1 MMGALEPR
9 IVLLHGVGLDRSMW
23 ETFQGICDRPTL
35 ALDLPGHGA
44 QPPLRESQT
53 LASLA
58 RDVISR
64 LPEGP
69 VHLVGFSLGAL
80 IAQYAARFAP
90 AKVLTLT
97 SVNSVCQ
104 RTAEESEAVARRLDT
119 AGTEFAAGV
128 DLAIERW
135 FPHATTTVPVESI
148 AAVRQVLAGND
159 IQSYLHSYR
168 VFAHGDREIG
178 PELGA
183 ITAPALAITGEN
195 DPGSTPQMSHR
206 LGRAMPD
213 CRVVVVPHAR
223 HMLPIENA
231 PALAD
236 ALTTLIDNPKGMN
249 RD

>member
-1 MMGALEPR
+1 MGALEPR

-23 ETFQGICDRPTL
+23 ETFQAVCDRPTL

-44 QPPLRESQT
+44 QPPLREPQT
-53 LASLA
+53 LATLA
-58 RDVISR
+58 QDVMSR

-80 IAQYAARFAP
+80 IAQYVARFAP
-90 AKVLTLT
+90 AKILTLT
-97 SVNSVCQ
+97 SVNSVCR

-119 AGTEFAAGV
+119 AGTEFAEGV

-135 FPHATTTVPVESI
+135 FPKASTTVPVERI

-159 IQSYLHSYR
+159 IQSYLHAYR
-168 VFAHGDREIG
+168 VFAHGDQEIG
-178 PELGA
+178 PELGD
-183 ITAPALAITGEN
+183 ITAPALAITGSD
-195 DPGSTPQMSHR
+195 DPGSTPEMSHR

-231 PALAD
+231 PALAE
-236 ALTTLIDNPKGMN
+236 ALSTLIDNPKRMN

>member
-1 MMGALEPR
+1 MGALEPR

-23 ETFQGICDRPTL
+23 ETFRAVCDRPTL

-44 QPPLRESQT
+44 QPPLREPQT
-53 LASLA
+53 LESLA
-58 RDVISR
+58 QHVMSR

-80 IAQYAARFAP
+80 IAQYIARFAP
-90 AKVLTLT
+90 ARVLTLT
-97 SVNSVCQ
+97 SVNSVCR
-104 RTAEESEAVARRLDT
+104 RTAEESAAVARRLET

-135 FPHATTTVPVESI
+135 FPKTSTSVPVQRI
-148 AAVRQVLAGND
+148 AAVRQVLARND
-159 IQSYLHSYR
+159 IQSYLHAYR
-168 VFAHGDREIG
+168 VFAHGDQEIG
-178 PELGA
+178 PELGD
-183 ITAPALAITGEN
+183 ITAPALAITGSD
-195 DPGSTPQMSHR
+195 DPGSTPEMSHR

-236 ALTTLIDNPKGMN
+236 ALTTLIDNPKRMN